1 MSTRYTLTFPS
12 GNIMRVKKEG
22 WVYVAQ
28 LKDFE
33 GKPVSALT
41 LSMVDATGGD
51 QMKITH
57 TKIFFSA
64 EVDKFSKSYFF
75 LFQYNTIQYKHGHFI
90 LVLFVKPCAQIR
102 LHKS

>member
-75 LFQYNTIQYKHGHFI
+75 LFQAWAFHPRSF
-90 LVLFVKPCAQIR
+90 C
-102 LHKS
+102 